1 MSELQKFFG
10 QWKLEKSSSNSIDDM
25 LAFFGV
31 PLVARLAIKTM
42 SLTMIISSGPEGGL
56 HIIDKTGNQ
65 EISGDLYLDGK
76 PRIVDGKSVT
86 LSVYSEGVI
95 VSLTKTDDKFEVK
108 RTISVEG
115 SVLRNKYEYKLVSE
129 NQYKTV
135 QQIFNKV

>member
-1 MSELQKFFG
+1 MEECLIC
-10 QWKLEKSSSNSIDDM
+10 LNLVISIDDM

-56 HIIDKTGNQ
+56 HIIDKTGSQ

-76 PRIVDGKSVT
+76 PRIVDGRSVT

-95 VSLTKTDDKFEVK
+95 ISLTKTDDKFEVK

-115 SVLRNKYEYKLVSE
+115 SVLRNKYEYKLISE
-129 NQYKTV
+129 DQYKTV